1 MGFPKGVQ
9 EARSRSGIEDTV
21 RRFGAEADHGDSA
34 ILVFLTHGCV
44 DGVYGT
50 DGKVFQLNQ
59 VFVLLSPE
67 NSPQLAL
74 KPKLI
79 FVESCRGSNRDA
91 GYSVVEDPGEDQVL
105 ERSGVCSAGEK
116 KPKAIPMNPDF
127 LISYSTSPGHVAF
140 AHPRFGAYHVQ
151 LLCRTIA
158 ERAHQDDL
166 ETVMVAVRKGIS
178 QMEFRGEKGLLKQM
192 PESWEAEGLI
202 QIEPEYAMND
212 FQMTAHSDSVI
223 NSTEPL
229 FLEEPATSDEHP
241 STDEQEE
248 KLMNELYGQLV
259 FMREEKK
266 REAEKK
272 SSEQTEKKRPAQ
284 KVQRAKVKKV
294 PAKKSTAKATASK
307 VKSGSNL
314 DEYELEALKKVG
326 IKIRETAKDQVL
338 KDQDAVEGQK
348 KVKKSLPDDVPK
360 MIEYQFKSE
369 DLIRGKGRW
378 MGEKMKNAYDNR
390 TVSQCLII
398 TIPDRCHKDEIDA
411 DISNLAQL
419 FQELNFS
426 LKESRKTVQEF
437 GKDPRHGNEEG
448 IVAADN
454 KSFDPMRAVHL
465 LTPHAA
471 PLLAGKPKILFY
483 ENCRGSQFFYLKILP
498 DIPYHFY
505 QL

>member
-105 ERSGVCSAGEK
+105 ERSGVGSAGERVGE
-116 KPKAIPMNPDF
+116 KPKTIPMNPDF

-192 PESWEAEGLI
+192 PEVILNAKNIMSDKNEKG
-202 QIEPEYAMND
+202 EPKKKMRRLNKKERQARRK
-212 FQMTAHSDSVI
+212 
-223 NSTEPL
+223 L
-229 FLEEPATSDEHP
+229 F
-241 STDEQEE
+241 
-248 KLMNELYGQLV
+248 
-259 FMREEKK
+259 
-266 REAEKK
+266 
-272 SSEQTEKKRPAQ
+272 
-284 KVQRAKVKKV
+284 
-294 PAKKSTAKATASK
+294 
-307 VKSGSNL
+307 
-314 DEYELEALKKVG
+314 
-326 IKIRETAKDQVL
+326 KI
-338 KDQDAVEGQK
+338 G
-348 KVKKSLPDDVPK
+348 
-360 MIEYQFKSE
+360 
-369 DLIRGKGRW
+369 
-378 MGEKMKNAYDNR
+378 
-390 TVSQCLII
+390 
-398 TIPDRCHKDEIDA
+398 
-411 DISNLAQL
+411 
-419 FQELNFS
+419 
-426 LKESRKTVQEF
+426 
-437 GKDPRHGNEEG
+437 EEG
-448 IVAADN
+448 
-454 KSFDPMRAVHL
+454 
-465 LTPHAA
+465 
-471 PLLAGKPKILFY
+471 PKNRICT
-483 ENCRGSQFFYLKILP
+483 ESEGVDREHG
-498 DIPYHFY
+498 
-505 QL
+505 

>member
-67 NSPQLAL
+67 SSPQLAL

-105 ERSGVCSAGEK
+105 ERSGVGSAGEK
-116 KPKAIPMNPDF
+116 VGEKPKTIPMNPDF

-158 ERAHQDDL
+158 ERAHQNDI

-192 PESWEAEGLI
+192 PELTGNMVDDLEFRETELCYRKRRLLRMGKMEKGEKSAEDVGISESWEAEGLI

-259 FMREEKK
+259 FPEKINGESDVEDVDK
-266 REAEKK
+266 SDKPFSPKK
-272 SSEQTEKKRPAQ
+272 PSEQRDEPSDG
-284 KVQRAKVKKV
+284 VE
-294 PAKKSTAKATASK
+294 PYGGIGHAKATASK

-326 IKIRETAKDQVL
+326 IKIRKTAKDQVL

-348 KVKKSLPDDVPK
+348 V
-360 MIEYQFKSE
+360 
-369 DLIRGKGRW
+369 
-378 MGEKMKNAYDNR
+378 
-390 TVSQCLII
+390 
-398 TIPDRCHKDEIDA
+398 
-411 DISNLAQL
+411 L
-419 FQELNFS
+419 FNV
-426 LKESRKTVQEF
+426 RKTTF
-437 GKDPRHGNEEG
+437 R
-448 IVAADN
+448 
-454 KSFDPMRAVHL
+454 F
-465 LTPHAA
+465 
-471 PLLAGKPKILFY
+471 FW
-483 ENCRGSQFFYLKILP
+483 NCESMA
-498 DIPYHFY
+498 
-505 QL
+505 

>member
-1 MGFPKGVQ
+1 
-9 EARSRSGIEDTV
+9 IEDTV

-67 NSPQLAL
+67 SSPQLAL

-105 ERSGVCSAGEK
+105 ERSGVGSAGEK
-116 KPKAIPMNPDF
+116 VGEKPKTIPMNPDF

-158 ERAHQDDL
+158 ERAHQNDI

-192 PESWEAEGLI
+192 PEKNSLQVIFGDIVGDFKGFGDFEIPNKTDEKENSKNNFFPLISAYFFRKNWRERELISGNMVDDLEFRETELCYRKRRLLRMGKMEKGEKSAEDVGISESWEAEGLI

-259 FMREEKK
+259 FPEKINGESDVEDVDK
-266 REAEKK
+266 SDKPFSPKK
-272 SSEQTEKKRPAQ
+272 PSEQRDEPSDGVEPYGGIGHARRKKERSREKIERTNRKEASSS
-284 KVQRAKVKKV
+284 KNL
-294 PAKKSTAKATASK
+294 KS
-307 VKSGSNL
+307 
-314 DEYELEALKKVG
+314 
-326 IKIRETAKDQVL
+326 
-338 KDQDAVEGQK
+338 
-348 KVKKSLPDDVPK
+348 
-360 MIEYQFKSE
+360 
-369 DLIRGKGRW
+369 
-378 MGEKMKNAYDNR
+378 KN
-390 TVSQCLII
+390 
-398 TIPDRCHKDEIDA
+398 
-411 DISNLAQL
+411 
-419 FQELNFS
+419 QES
-426 LKESRKTVQEF
+426 
-437 GKDPRHGNEEG
+437 P
-448 IVAADN
+448 
-454 KSFDPMRAVHL
+454 
-465 LTPHAA
+465 
-471 PLLAGKPKILFY
+471 
-483 ENCRGSQFFYLKILP
+483 C
-498 DIPYHFY
+498 
-505 QL
+505 